1 MAGMAIS
8 EEEGNLLN
16 EILAL
21 KVKNAF
27 LTKKKRSVSPDQSIG
42 STDFLCCRVLTE
54 ELFQQYLEAEN
65 EPKKKKKVGEDI
77 KKKKPNEVKKSE
89 DELKDDDGDEV
100 GDDREEIA
108 DGAV

>member
-1 MAGMAIS
+1 MVTGMTIS

-27 LTKKKRSVSPDQSIG
+27 LTKKKRSVSSDQSIG
-42 STDFLCCRVLTE
+42 SADFLCRVLTE